1 MNTATRW
8 ITALVTAL
16 SLACFGGAVL
26 AAPSGKPIRIG
37 STLALTGPL
46 AATGQVHKIVGEI
59 YVDQL
64 NAKDG
69 LLGRP
74 VEWIVR
80 DDQSKPDL
88 ARTLYEQLI
97 TVDKVD
103 LLMGP
108 YATGAILSAMAV
120 AQRYDKLLIHHT
132 FGIPNMA
139 KYERHFP
146 TWSLGPEPQV
156 TFPNTLLDALA
167 ASPKPPKT
175 IAIVTSKFP
184 SVHFMSLGAREVAKK
199 RGMKEALYLEFEFGT
214 RDFGPIAARIKDAN
228 PDFLWVGAIGLD
240 GNQILDALK
249 KIDYTPKNH
258 FYLYPAPGPL
268 AKAPEGKGALST
280 TIFEEHPP
288 FTSSPGAAEF
298 VKLFRERAPKAGL
311 PYTAVDVQAA
321 ASYTA
326 WQLLEAAVTAT
337 KGLDDKAL
345 AQWLKTNRVD
355 TITGR
360 LRFDGPNNYGD
371 DLSKVK
377 QVQDGKWV
385 VVWPKEFAAPGRSSS
400 PRDVR
405 ATDVA
410 SLGLR
415 ASRAGRPRA
424 RASGRSCGRT

>member
-1 MNTATRW
+1 LPAP
-8 ITALVTAL
+8 
-16 SLACFGGAVL
+16 GP
-26 AAPSGKPIRIG
+26 AAPAGPPVRVGG
-37 STLALTGPL
+37 SLALTGPL
-46 AATGQVHKIVGEI
+46 AATALVHKIVGEI
-59 YVDQL
+59 YVEQL
-64 NAKDG
+64 NRKNG

-74 VEWIVR
+74 VEWVLL
-80 DDQSKPDL
+80 DDQSKPDV
-88 ARTLYEQLI
+88 ARTLYEKLV

-103 LLMGP
+103 LLIGP
-108 YATGAILSAMAV
+108 YATGAILSAMGV
-120 AQRYDKLLIHHT
+120 AQRYDKLLVHHT
-132 FGIPNMA
+132 FGIPHLA

-146 TWSLGPEPQV
+146 TWAIGPEPGR
-156 TFPNTLLDALA
+156 TFPTLLFDALA
-167 ASPKPPKT
+167 STAKPPRT
-175 IAIVTSKFP
+175 IAIVTDKFP
-184 SVHFMSLGAREVAKK
+184 SVHFMSVGAREVAQK
-199 RGMKEALYLEFEFGT
+199 RGLREVLYLEFEFGT

-288 FTSSPGAAEF
+288 FTSSPVAAEF
-298 VKLFRERAPKAGL
+298 VKLFRERATKAGL

-345 AQWLKTNRVD
+345 APWLKANRVD
-355 TITGR
+355 TITGK

-385 VVWPKEFAAPGRSSS
+385 VVWPKEFAAPGAQLIT
-400 PRDVR
+400 P
-405 ATDVA
+405 
-410 SLGLR
+410 
-415 ASRAGRPRA
+415 
-424 RASGRSCGRT
+424 

>member
-1 MNTATRW
+1 MTRSSRVLGLLAVLLL
-8 ITALVTAL
+8 ALVA
-16 SLACFGGAVL
+16 APGAGL
-26 AAPSGKPIRIG
+26 AAPSGPPIRVG
-37 STLALTGPL
+37 GTLALTGPL
-46 AATGQVHKIVGEI
+46 AATALVHKIVGEI
-59 YVDQL
+59 YVDEL
-64 NAKDG
+64 NRKNG

-74 VEWIVR
+74 VEWVLL

-88 ARTLYEQLI
+88 ARTLYERLI

-103 LLMGP
+103 LLIGP
-108 YATGAILSAMAV
+108 YATGSILSAMGV
-120 AQRYDKLLIHHT
+120 AQRYDKLLVHHT
-132 FGIPNMA
+132 FGIPHLA

-146 TWSLGPEPQV
+146 AWALGPEPGR
-156 TFPNTLLDALA
+156 TFPNLLFDALA
-167 ASPKPPKT
+167 AAPKPPQSV
-175 IAIVTSKFP
+175 AIVTDKFP
-184 SVHFMSLGAREVAKK
+184 SVHFVSTGAREIVQK
-199 RGMKEALYLEFEFGT
+199 RGLKEALYLEFEFGT

-288 FTSSPGAAEF
+288 FTSSPVAAEL
-298 VKLFRERAPKAGL
+298 VKLFRERATKAGL

-337 KGLDDKAL
+337 RGLDDKAL

-355 TITGR
+355 TITGK

-385 VVWPKEFAAPGRSSS
+385 VVWPKEFAAPGAQLIT
-400 PRDVR
+400 P
-405 ATDVA
+405 
-410 SLGLR
+410 
-415 ASRAGRPRA
+415 
-424 RASGRSCGRT
+424 

>member
-1 MNTATRW
+1 MTRSSRVLGLLAVLLL
-8 ITALVTAL
+8 ALVA
-16 SLACFGGAVL
+16 APGAGL
-26 AAPSGKPIRIG
+26 AAPSGPPIRVGG
-37 STLALTGPL
+37 SLALTGPL
-46 AATGQVHKIVGEI
+46 AATALVHKIVGEI
-59 YVDQL
+59 YVDEL
-64 NAKDG
+64 NRKNG

-74 VEWIVR
+74 VEWVLL

-88 ARTLYEQLI
+88 ARTLYERLV

-103 LLMGP
+103 LLIGP
-108 YATGAILSAMAV
+108 YATGSILSAMGV
-120 AQRYDKLLIHHT
+120 AQRYDKLLVHHT
-132 FGIPNMA
+132 FGIPHLA
-139 KYERHFP
+139 KYERQFP
-146 TWSLGPEPQV
+146 AWALGPEPGR
-156 TFPNTLLDALA
+156 TFPNLLLDALA
-167 ASPKPPKT
+167 AAPKPPQSV
-175 IAIVTSKFP
+175 AIVTDKFP
-184 SVHFMSLGAREVAKK
+184 SVHFVSTGAREIAQK
-199 RGMKEALYLEFEFGT
+199 RGLKEALYLEFEFGT

-298 VKLFRERAPKAGL
+298 VKLFRERATKAGL

-355 TITGR
+355 TITGK

-385 VVWPKEFAAPGRSSS
+385 VVWPKEFAAPGAQLIT
-400 PRDVR
+400 P
-405 ATDVA
+405 
-410 SLGLR
+410 
-415 ASRAGRPRA
+415 
-424 RASGRSCGRT
+424 

>member
-1 MNTATRW
+1 VLGLLAVLLL
-8 ITALVTAL
+8 ALVA
-16 SLACFGGAVL
+16 APGAGL
-26 AAPSGKPIRIG
+26 AAPSGPPIRVGG
-37 STLALTGPL
+37 SLALTGPL
-46 AATGQVHKIVGEI
+46 AATALVHKIVGEI
-59 YVDQL
+59 YVDEL
-64 NAKDG
+64 NRKNG

-74 VEWIVR
+74 VEWVLL

-88 ARTLYEQLI
+88 ARTLYERLI

-103 LLMGP
+103 LLIGP
-108 YATGAILSAMAV
+108 YATGSILSAMGV
-120 AQRYDKLLIHHT
+120 AQRYDKLLVHHT
-132 FGIPNMA
+132 FGIPHLA

-146 TWSLGPEPQV
+146 AWALGPEPGR
-156 TFPNTLLDALA
+156 TFPNLLFDALA
-167 ASPKPPKT
+167 AAPKPPQSV
-175 IAIVTSKFP
+175 AIVTDKFP
-184 SVHFMSLGAREVAKK
+184 SVHFVSTGAREIAQK
-199 RGMKEALYLEFEFGT
+199 RGLKEALYLEFEFGT

-228 PDFLWVGAIGLD
+228 PDFLWVGAIALD

-280 TIFEEHPP
+280 TVFEEHPP
-288 FTSSPGAAEF
+288 FTSSPVAAEF
-298 VKLFRERAPKAGL
+298 VKLFRERATKAGL
-311 PYTAVDVQAA
+311 PYTAADVQAA

-355 TITGR
+355 TITGK

-385 VVWPKEFAAPGRSSS
+385 VVWPKEFAAPGAQLIT
-400 PRDVR
+400 P
-405 ATDVA
+405 
-410 SLGLR
+410 
-415 ASRAGRPRA
+415 
-424 RASGRSCGRT
+424 

>member
-1 MNTATRW
+1 VLGLLAVLLL
-8 ITALVTAL
+8 ALVA
-16 SLACFGGAVL
+16 APGAGL
-26 AAPSGKPIRIG
+26 AAPSGPPIRVGG
-37 STLALTGPL
+37 SLALTGPL
-46 AATGQVHKIVGEI
+46 AATALVHKIVGEI
-59 YVDQL
+59 YVDEL
-64 NAKDG
+64 NRKNG
-69 LLGRP
+69 LLGRT
-74 VEWIVR
+74 VEWVLL

-88 ARTLYEQLI
+88 ARTLYERLI

-103 LLMGP
+103 LLIGP
-108 YATGAILSAMAV
+108 YATGSILSAMGV
-120 AQRYDKLLIHHT
+120 AQRYDKLLVHHT
-132 FGIPNMA
+132 FGIPHLA

-146 TWSLGPEPQV
+146 AWALGPEPGR
-156 TFPNTLLDALA
+156 TFPNLLFDALA
-167 ASPKPPKT
+167 AAPKPPQSV
-175 IAIVTSKFP
+175 AIVTDKFP
-184 SVHFMSLGAREVAKK
+184 SVHFVSTGAREIAQK
-199 RGMKEALYLEFEFGT
+199 RGLKEALYLEFEFGT

-228 PDFLWVGAIGLD
+228 PDFLWVGAIALD

-280 TIFEEHPP
+280 TVFEEHPP
-288 FTSSPGAAEF
+288 FTSSPVAAEF
-298 VKLFRERAPKAGL
+298 VKLFRERATKAGL
-311 PYTAVDVQAA
+311 PYTAADVQAA

-355 TITGR
+355 TITGK

-385 VVWPKEFAAPGRSSS
+385 VVWPKEFAAPGAQLIT
-400 PRDVR
+400 P
-405 ATDVA
+405 
-410 SLGLR
+410 
-415 ASRAGRPRA
+415 
-424 RASGRSCGRT
+424 